1 MNGRAEEFTG
11 AERRRSPARPG
22 LILDVPDDVIAA
34 LEVHGRRRLDPP
46 PRAS

>member
-22 LILDVPDDVIAA
+22 LILDVPMT
-34 LEVHGRRRLDPP
+34 
-46 PRAS
+46 